1 MVVPQS
7 EENGSMCSGL
17 KLESGVISGES
28 MTGSDRPNVYD
39 GGGMVGRQPEIIAP
53 LLRNIGSTLPKPY
66 RFQYLSRT
74 SNILGPQFLPPS
86 AAMAPTSTMDH
97 SDALPTPKSATLPR
111 TLLLAPPSISS
122 RPEKLNLILEAH
134 NRQTTDIQ
142 MLDRLSLSLVQLP
155 PSTYTTIILL
165 TDADNTRSQSRS
177 LLNGGVLARLIAA
190 LRPGG
195 TIRSQDGTFASQAE
209 AAERQ
214 EAILAGLIVSSD
226 GVTKPDYDTTA
237 SVPLRLGKNKL
248 LNGNTT
254 TTNGHSIPSDS
265 APTNGLAS
273 STSPAGTGV
282 VSLNLNGKRANGPSG
297 VGFVDFSDDFDA
309 PVEEEENSDD
319 ELIDEDTLLEES
331 DFIRPVIQ
339 RMFPPHPHLHPS
351 AHFSLSSPSSSA
363 PECRPTSGKR
373 RRACKD
379 CTCGL
384 AQRIAAEDAS
394 KRSKADQSL
403 AKLKA
408 SDLAEI
414 DFTVQGKVGSCGNC
428 ALGDAFRCDGCPYV
442 GLPAF
447 KPGEEVRLGVGD
459 EGTV

>member
-1 MVVPQS
+1 
-7 EENGSMCSGL
+7 
-17 KLESGVISGES
+17 
-28 MTGSDRPNVYD
+28 
-39 GGGMVGRQPEIIAP
+39 
-53 LLRNIGSTLPKPY
+53 
-66 RFQYLSRT
+66 
-74 SNILGPQFLPPS
+74 
-86 AAMAPTSTMDH
+86 MDH
-97 SDALPTPKSATLPR
+97 FETLPTPKSATLPR

-122 RPEKLNLILEAH
+122 HPEKLDLVLEAH

-165 TDADNTRSQSRS
+165 TDADNTRSESRS
-177 LLNGGVLARLIAA
+177 LLSSEVLARLIAA

-195 TIRSQDGTFASQAE
+195 ALRSQDGTFASEAE

-237 SVPLRLGKNKL
+237 SVPLRFGKNKSS
-248 LNGNTT
+248 NGTAA
-254 TTNGHSIPSDS
+254 TTNGSSIPSDS
-265 APTNGLAS
+265 VPTNGLAC
-273 STSPAGTGV
+273 STSATGTGV
-282 VSLNLNGKRANGPSG
+282 VSLNLNGKRTNGPSG

-309 PVEEEENSDD
+309 PVEEGEDSDD
-319 ELIDEDTLLEES
+319 ELIDEDTLLEAS
-331 DFIRPVIQ
+331 DFIKPVVQ
-339 RMFPPHPHLHPS
+339 P
-351 AHFSLSSPSSSA
+351 
-363 PECRPTSGKR
+363 PECRPTAGKR

-384 AQRIAAEDAS
+384 AQKIAAEDAS

-447 KPGEEVRLGVGD
+447 KPGEEVRLAVGD